1 MNRSWPILRD
11 WGPTADHFGD
21 VNEMIFHAVPT
32 VETRQLSV
40 LQNSLEVAIVTIAK
54 HLGKVAA
61 GPRFHPR
68 IIRPADVL
76 ERGL

>member
-1 MNRSWPILRD
+1 
-11 WGPTADHFGD
+11 
-21 VNEMIFHAVPT
+21 MIFHAVPT